1 MTTTSENLQLVF
13 DTLESSNE
21 IAPVLSAA
29 EQCFIKRN
37 LTMFSNASRTT
48 TNPYGWDSF
57 LSLHDDDTEA
67 LVSKLTSGGSNNKNI
82 LRLTTLEKA
91 NLVPKVLFYKV
102 IRDPNT
108 GKSIREIPIAFP
120 DSAKTNI
127 DAMLASKSQRGDDIA
142 IKSFTFDFKNQ
153 NPFGAG
159 RIVDCTLV
167 LTMLNGESLVK
178 ERGIAGGNKSFK
190 FSDLIVRNNR
200 LNPEEFNS
208 AFYEIKANVG
218 YEIPRGNDAISF
230 QLQGDL
236 ENMQLS
242 MILSLMDYDLTF
254 GQNGTLTLTL
264 SYRSRIEEALSSPRK
279 YNLFVDTVFDASS
292 TAMKVKSKAEIRKD
306 KERIAT
312 LEKSKETVR
321 SDAES
326 ALRDAAYA
334 GQFNGIVRRQDY
346 VSPEQKMKKKKEIEQ
361 QKEYLL
367 QEIQIQITGVN
378 GKIEKTKTEILYMA
392 NKNRVGKYN
401 TLLENMFKAQKIR
414 KLVVPRQGL
423 MMYGEA
429 FDESFE
435 KVAEGIMSSRTSPL
449 DFIDNV
455 GEIGEIS
462 TEAQEARIEIEN
474 SIKDQVSNT
483 ASSKKNTGADIEG
496 DLNVLAL
503 EEAQK
508 NGRSVANQADFNAA
522 LPKWKPPNSISD
534 AQTSARNEKIIY
546 WFYYGDLLDHAF
558 KMNDVHQQMYEDRI
572 VPTIGP
578 IRLADKNG
586 TYHTVNIADIPIT
599 LNTFL
604 EFFKTNVLDLERD
617 VYAASDF
624 IRDTIQRLIMP
635 CLNGRCF
642 GNDAKDPKTLKITTF
657 ELPTKK
663 TNGKRTEPLT
673 NGNFGNTVPSIIEI
687 IASPLSAT
695 KSYSARLD
703 LDSVMDKNKKTFG
716 NYKRLASMRVDQRY
730 SYLLF
735 YGNSKESVLNWK
747 GDESKDRKKGIYH
760 FWLGSDRGLVN
771 QINFQ
776 KQQDGKV
783 AMVMAERAMKAGKDR
798 IELWRNFTASIS
810 TIGNT
815 LVKPGCFLYINPSIA
830 GLGDIKKD
838 KNSLARQMGLGGYYM
853 VLGVSNTIDD
863 SGWRTN
869 ISAVWQ
875 SAPPLQG

>member
-321 SDAES
+321 SEAE
-326 ALRDAAYA
+326 
-334 GQFNGIVRRQDY
+334 
-346 VSPEQKMKKKKEIEQ
+346 KEES
-361 QKEYLL
+361 
-367 QEIQIQITGVN
+367 
-378 GKIEKTKTEILYMA
+378 
-392 NKNRVGKYN
+392 NR
-401 TLLENMFKAQKIR
+401 
-414 KLVVPRQGL
+414 
-423 MMYGEA
+423 
-429 FDESFE
+429 
-435 KVAEGIMSSRTSPL
+435 
-449 DFIDNV
+449 
-455 GEIGEIS
+455 GEI
-462 TEAQEARIEIEN
+462 RIHIPR
-474 SIKDQVSNT
+474 DSNT
-483 ASSKKNTGADIEG
+483 N
-496 DLNVLAL
+496 
-503 EEAQK
+503 
-508 NGRSVANQADFNAA
+508 
-522 LPKWKPPNSISD
+522 
-534 AQTSARNEKIIY
+534 
-546 WFYYGDLLDHAF
+546 H
-558 KMNDVHQQMYEDRI
+558 
-572 VPTIGP
+572 
-578 IRLADKNG
+578 
-586 TYHTVNIADIPIT
+586 
-599 LNTFL
+599 
-604 EFFKTNVLDLERD
+604 
-617 VYAASDF
+617 
-624 IRDTIQRLIMP
+624 
-635 CLNGRCF
+635 
-642 GNDAKDPKTLKITTF
+642 
-657 ELPTKK
+657 
-663 TNGKRTEPLT
+663 
-673 NGNFGNTVPSIIEI
+673 
-687 IASPLSAT
+687 
-695 KSYSARLD
+695 
-703 LDSVMDKNKKTFG
+703 
-716 NYKRLASMRVDQRY
+716 
-730 SYLLF
+730 
-735 YGNSKESVLNWK
+735 
-747 GDESKDRKKGIYH
+747 
-760 FWLGSDRGLVN
+760 
-771 QINFQ
+771 
-776 KQQDGKV
+776 
-783 AMVMAERAMKAGKDR
+783 
-798 IELWRNFTASIS
+798 WR
-810 TIGNT
+810 
-815 LVKPGCFLYINPSIA
+815 
-830 GLGDIKKD
+830 
-838 KNSLARQMGLGGYYM
+838 
-853 VLGVSNTIDD
+853 
-863 SGWRTN
+863 
-869 ISAVWQ
+869 
-875 SAPPLQG
+875 